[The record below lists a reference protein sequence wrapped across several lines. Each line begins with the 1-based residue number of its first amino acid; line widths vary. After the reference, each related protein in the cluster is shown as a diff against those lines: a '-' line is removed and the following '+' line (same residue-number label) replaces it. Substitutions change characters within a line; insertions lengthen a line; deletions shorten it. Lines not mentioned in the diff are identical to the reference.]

1 LGDSYE
7 DINIFIFNVNFK
19 RPAFSFSNFIAPYI
33 P

>member
-7 DINIFIFNVNFK
+7 DINIFCFNVNFT
-19 RPAFSFSNFIAPYI
+19 RSAFSFSNFIAVYI